1 MKTGVLVFIS
11 HQGLCQ
17 VKVICGFWMVLLLG
31 ETARMMDTWA
41 VYSTENLQGKDLIIV
56 VYAQ

>member
-1 MKTGVLVFIS
+1 
-11 HQGLCQ
+11 
-17 VKVICGFWMVLLLG
+17 MVLLLG
-31 ETARMMDTWA
+31 ETVRMMDTWA